1 MHLILTGATGLV
13 GSGVLDA
20 MIKMKEVT
28 KISILSRRPVAMAE
42 AANDPRINVVL
53 NSDFEKYD
61 PAVLSQLKGAQGCVW
76 ALGISQTQVG
86 KEDYINITK
95 TFALEAAKA
104 FQGLAPSDSKEPFNF
119 VYVSGAGA
127 TTEPGRFSSLFARV
141 KGETELALAAMRNN
155 NNRNPHQGFHALSM
169 RPAGVDGSAH
179 EAIRPYLPTPPLPLR
194 LMAPVLLPAMRNLTP
209 RFHSPTEPMGR
220 FLTELAMGLH
230 AEQVRGAEGKGVQM
244 VGELPIVENAVF
256 RKIAKLDS

>member
-61 PAVLSQLKGAQGCVW
+61 PAILSQLKGAQGCVW
-76 ALGISQTQVG
+76 ALGISQTQVE
-86 KEDYINITK
+86 KEEYIKITK

-104 FQGLAPSDSKEPFNF
+104 FQDLAPSDSEPFNF

-127 TTEPGRFSSLFARV
+127 TTDPGRFSSLFARV
-141 KGETELALAAMRNN
+141 KGETELALAAMRNGK
-155 NNRNPHQGFHALSM
+155 PHRFHALSM

-179 EAIRPYLPTPPLPLR
+179 EAIRPYLPTPPLALR
-194 LMAPVLLPAMRNLTP
+194 LMAPVLMPAMRNLTP

-220 FLTELAMGLH
+220 FLTELAMGRH
-230 AEQVRGAEGKGVQM
+230 AEQVRAAEGKGVQM
-244 VGELPIVENAVF
+244 VGSSLSW
-256 RKIAKLDS
+256 RTRSSAK

>member
-61 PAVLSQLKGAQGCVW
+61 PAVLSQLKGGPGLR
-76 ALGISQTQVG
+76 LGIGHQEYV
-86 KEDYINITK
+86 KITK

-104 FQGLAPSDSKEPFNF
+104 FQDLAPSDSKEPFNF
-119 VYVSGAGA
+119 VYVSGGGA

-155 NNRNPHQGFHALSM
+155 SPQRFHAMSM

-179 EAIRPYLPTPPLPLR
+179 EAIRPYLPTPPLALR
-194 LMAPVLLPAMRNLTP
+194 LMVPVLLPVMRNLTP

-220 FLTELAMGLH
+220 FLTELAMGRH

-244 VGELPIVENAVF
+244 VGEFPIVENSVF
-256 RKIAKLDS
+256 RKIAKLDSC